1 MSTARGVTLLTPGRG
16 RGTEVAAILERLG
29 RVLLV
34 EDERD
39 VAELIRYN
47 LVSEGYEVLLATNGT
62 DALRL
67 ARESRP
73 DVVLLDIMVP
83 QLNGWE
89 VCLRL
94 KQDPALAGI
103 AVVMVTGRVAEGDK
117 VLGFELGADDYVT
130 KPFSPRELV
139 ARVRA
144 VARRGKAADGKG
156 KKAHLKAG
164 DLEIDRHRFEVRM
177 KGTWRGSAASSSRR
191 SSTSPALRPSAAW
204 DTGSET

>member
-1 MSTARGVTLLTPGRG
+1 
-16 RGTEVAAILERLG
+16 
-29 RVLLV
+29 
-34 EDERD
+34 
-39 VAELIRYN
+39 
-47 LVSEGYEVLLATNGT
+47 
-62 DALRL
+62 
-67 ARESRP
+67 

-89 VCLRL
+89 ICLRL

-103 AVVMVTGRVAEGDK
+103 AVIMVTGRVAEGDK

-144 VARRGKAADGKG
+144 VARRGKPADGKG
-156 KKAHLKAG
+156 KKAHL
-164 DLEIDRHRFEVRM
+164 RHTRRVDAQGVRPWTS
-177 KGTWRGSAASSSRR
+177 TWRGSAANSSRR
-191 SSTSPALRPSAAW
+191 SSTSPASRPSAAW